1 MEQYASLRGLRCPNC
16 NSGHLAI
23 TGLPGALGASLAKG
37 LAFGTVGN
45 LVAGKQAAAN
55 TQTEPLQYKCRACGH
70 KFVSPPLI
78 APEEERLSAPCTLT
92 FTRTGSFV
100 GAAVPQ
106 IVYLNGIKQGP
117 VKNGRSLQL
126 VTHCKHNVVFVTD
139 QFGVVFKSLYQFEA
153 QPGGQLAVSFK
164 RGFPKDD
171 PGVIEALQ
179 EGPQPSGP
187 AQVLNLQ
194 QAEPLTSLDEPV
206 QLRPGR
212 ALLVFGVLALSW
224 LLLMLLIQLQLA
236 MRGRWY
242 INHEACYLINAAMLG
257 ASACILLQKGWQ
269 YKLLGLLAG
278 LLSALLKAGT
288 FQAQRLFM
296 TASKHFSLLTV
307 MDFSHPEMA
316 RYLPYELVLSLL
328 CLAVAYISFTLAGK
342 RDKRF
347 GLNLA
352 AGLASLCY
360 LLFSLFFVRAPGW
373 PILMFWPT
381 RVPFKIFLLDF
392 FSILTNA
399 LAVGLVLLVV
409 GRLSESG
416 RSRVKLHGTGL
427 VWAWICAIAMPLS
440 FIAFLLSS
448 RMIAMN
454 QLVFNTSLLLVLLC
468 GAGYI
473 LLLCR
478 RRFGL
483 TLILLTSFLVLGG
496 QAREALTRI
505 SVGDIKFG
513 TSLINTMA
521 GAVNPLFAW
530 LAVSA
535 ADRRARREAGMELAP
550 EAGGFD
556 KLAAVVNL
564 ILGWQMLGLAL
575 VNLLSGAGVLYTLI
589 FCVISIVYLLFGIW
603 AVALQTRARRPFPA
617 WLRIVGLVLFII
629 VCIGLAFGI
638 YILIRQVMQ

>member
-1 MEQYASLRGLRCPNC
+1 MEQYASLRGLRCPSC

-55 TQTEPLQYKCRACGH
+55 TQTEALQYKCKACGH
-70 KFVSPPLI
+70 KFVSQPLI
-78 APEEERLSAPCTLT
+78 APEEERLSTPCTLT
-92 FTRTGSFV
+92 FTRAGSFV

-153 QPGGQLAVSFK
+153 QPGGHQEVRFK
-164 RGFPKDD
+164 RGFAKGD
-171 PGVIEALQ
+171 PGRIEALQ

-187 AQVLNLQ
+187 AQMMNLQ
-194 QAEPLTSLDEPV
+194 QPEPVTRLDEPA
-206 QLRPGR
+206 LPRPAR

-224 LLLMLLIQLQLA
+224 LLLILLIQLQLA

-242 INHEACYLINAAMLG
+242 INHDACYLINAAMLG

-278 LLSALLKAGT
+278 LVSALLKAGT
-288 FQAQRLFM
+288 FQAQRLLM
-296 TASKHFSLLTV
+296 MVSKHFSLLTV
-307 MDFSHPEMA
+307 MDFGHPEMA
-316 RYLPYELVLSLL
+316 RFLPYQLVLSLL
-328 CLAVAYISFTLAGK
+328 CLAVAYIAFTLAGK

-360 LLFSLFFVRAPGW
+360 LLFSLCFVRAPGW

-381 RVPFKIFLLDF
+381 RVPFNIFLLDF
-392 FSILTNA
+392 FSILTDA
-399 LAVGLVLLVV
+399 LTVGLVLWAV
-409 GRLSESG
+409 GRLSQSG
-416 RSRVKLHGTGL
+416 RSRVKLHGAGL
-427 VWAWICAIAMPLS
+427 VWAWICAIVMPLS

-448 RMIAMN
+448 RMIARN

-483 TLILLTSFLVLGG
+483 TLILLTAFLVLGG
-496 QAREALTRI
+496 QAKEALARI

-513 TSLINTMA
+513 TALINTMA

-535 ADRRARREAGMELAP
+535 ADRRTWREAGMELAP
-550 EAGGFD
+550 EVGGFH
-556 KLAAVVNL
+556 KLTAVVNL
-564 ILGWQMLGLAL
+564 ITGWLMLGLAL
-575 VNLLSGAGVLYTLI
+575 TNMFAGAGVLYILM
-589 FCVISIVYLLFGIW
+589 FSLVSIVYLLFGIW
-603 AVALQTRARRPFPA
+603 AVALQTRARRLFPA
-617 WLRIVGLVLFII
+617 WLRILGLVLFII
-629 VCIGLAFGI
+629 ACLGLAFGI
-638 YILIRQVMQ
+638 YTLIGQILR